1 MKSNAINSPSTFDN
15 DIPTSLFKVSGVTKV
30 YAALDK
36 KRNWCFHAEPSGGGG
51 NLMNPLCGRSLRGGC
66 VSFTLWKFC
75 GCLGILR

>member
-36 KRNWCFHAEPSGGGG
+36 KRNWCFHAELSGGGG
-51 NLMNPLCGRSLRGGC
+51 
-66 VSFTLWKFC
+66 
-75 GCLGILR
+75 IL